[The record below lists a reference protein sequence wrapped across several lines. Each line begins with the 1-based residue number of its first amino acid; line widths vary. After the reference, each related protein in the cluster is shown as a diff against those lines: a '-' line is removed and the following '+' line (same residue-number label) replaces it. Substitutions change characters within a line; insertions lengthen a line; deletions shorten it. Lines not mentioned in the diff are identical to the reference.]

1 MKDQEIVTYILF
13 DKSFASSDQSSRG
26 IADSALQSFG
36 LSKGSA
42 ILGSVTKILPV
53 DDIHIEGIASSD
65 ASLVVGRSLTERLSV
80 SYDFNLFNNSG
91 IIKVRYE
98 FGKGFS
104 VQSRNA
110 FDTNG
115 IELLYSFER

>member
-1 MKDQEIVTYILF
+1 M
-13 DKSFASSDQSSRG
+13 
-26 IADSALQSFG
+26 
-36 LSKGSA
+36 
-42 ILGSVTKILPV
+42 TKILPV
-53 DDIHIEGIASSD
+53 DDIHIEGIASDD